1 LKTLK
6 ALVPGIPLLA
16 FLSCQSGG
24 GGLEPVVIDLSAART
39 HAPTA
44 TPTATPTRAVPV
56 ATTMPVVTV
65 TPAPAAAPAV
75 PADSPTL
82 PPAAGTALLTPPPA
96 PHPAGASRTPEV
108 VAQSRIEA
116 YNRRDLDALAALYAA
131 DAQVFD
137 PPDRLRDS
145 GLDQIRQTYARR
157 LSSLE
162 RTSLSAAGRM
172 SEGNFVVERE
182 TESGVDGSSRSAIVI
197 SEVRGGKIF
206 RVWILR

>member
-1 LKTLK
+1 MKTLK
-6 ALVPGIPLLA
+6 ALAPGIPLLV

-24 GGLEPVVIDLSAART
+24 GGLEPIVIDLSAAKT
-39 HAPTA
+39 HSPTT
-44 TPTATPTRAVPV
+44 TPTATPTRAV
-56 ATTMPVVTV
+56 ALSTAPVVTTTPTAAPHPV
-65 TPAPAAAPAV
+65 PAAPSTPAPAAEAAPV
-75 PADSPTL
+75 TSL
-82 PPAAGTALLTPPPA
+82 PA
-96 PHPAGASRTPEV
+96 PRLAGASQTPEA

-116 YNRRDLDALAALYAA
+116 YNKRDLDALAALYAA

-157 LSSLE
+157 FSSLE
-162 RTSLSAAGRM
+162 RMSLSAAARM

-197 SEVRGGKIF
+197 SEVRSGKIV